1 MNKKKKLLFIVGII
15 LVLVGALLKINKT
28 SNVYVYNSILLI
40 GMLTELLAIV
50 LLIFGKSKK
59 S

>member
-40 GMLTELLAIV
+40 GMLMELLAIV
-50 LLIFGKSKK
+50 LLIFTKSKK

>member
-28 SNVYVYNSILLI
+28 TNVYVYNSILLI
-40 GMLTELLAIV
+40 GMLMELLAIV
-50 LLIFGKSKK
+50 LLIFAKSKK

>member
-50 LLIFGKSKK
+50 LLIFAKSKK
-59 S
+59 R